1 MVEPTPPS
9 PYLQVLGDWR
19 VDGKCCLDCG
29 IPWDVAPDLFE
40 RGPHGCH
47 LIRAPQ
53 TPEGIAAM
61 VHVMWGQDLGCIRY
75 AGHDPALL
83 RRLGEA
89 GAGDSCDDPRG
100 LEWPRVFRTRALIEV
115 RPEAPTGQIDA
126 VRALL
131 VGLRR
136 HLWPSEPEELR
147 TTRVV
152 SNVHG
157 ATTHLRYSFE
167 EEGTDASAAP
177 IDLAPYS
184 VLMTFGDPSRP
195 ERGWPYSVE
204 FSRALK
210 AVPWVKS
217 AAWVTEEEWRAG
229 VHRGTGFPL

>member
-9 PYLQVLGDWR
+9 RYVQVLGDWR
-19 VDGKCCLDCG
+19 VDGECCLDCG
-29 IPWDVAPDLFE
+29 VPWDVAPDLFE
-40 RGPHGCH
+40 RGPRGCH
-47 LIRAPQ
+47 LMRAPQ

-89 GAGDSCDDPRG
+89 GAGESCDDPYA
-100 LEWPRVFRTRALIEV
+100 LEWPRVLRTRALLEV
-115 RPEAPTGQIDA
+115 HPGALTGQPDA
-126 VRALL
+126 ARELL
-131 VGLRR
+131 LGLRR

-147 TTRVV
+147 VARVISRGEV
-152 SNVHG
+152 

-167 EEGTDASAAP
+167 EEGTDVSAASS
-177 IDLAPYS
+177 DLAPYS

-210 AVPWVKS
+210 AVSWVKS
-217 AAWVTEEEWRAG
+217 AAWLTEEEWRS
-229 VHRGTGFPL
+229 GTRIGPPFPL